1 MSLDMSPET
10 AESGGHTPGPTDEVV
25 DWTAAW
31 IAALDRLELDVDET
45 ERMMTGLPVSVAE
58 SQEHRWTAPTGL
70 GPLPASLNERAMQ
83 VNARQIEV
91 ARRIALALGAT
102 RREADL
108 AHRLSQNSGD
118 APPLY
123 VDHLM

>member
-1 MSLDMSPET
+1 MS
-10 AESGGHTPGPTDEVV
+10 TDALPRATGSDGSDEPV
-25 DWTAAW
+25 DWTQAW

-45 ERMMTGLPVSVAE
+45 ERMLTGLPISVAE
-58 SQEHRWTAPTGL
+58 AQEQRWVAPTDL
-70 GPLPASLNERAMQ
+70 GPLPSSLGERAMQ
-83 VNARQIEV
+83 INARQIEV

-102 RREADL
+102 RRETEL
-108 AHRLSQNSGD
+108 AHRLSPTTGE

>member
-1 MSLDMSPET
+1 MSLDMSAEP
-10 AESGGHTPGPTDEVV
+10 AESGAHTCEVGGAVV

-31 IAALDRLELDVDET
+31 VAALDRLELDVDET

-58 SQEHRWTAPTGL
+58 SQEHRWTPPVGL

-108 AHRLSQNSGD
+108 ANRLSQNSGD
-118 APPLY
+118 APPVY

>member
-1 MSLDMSPET
+1 MS
-10 AESGGHTPGPTDEVV
+10 TDALPRSTDANAGAAGDHEIV
-25 DWTAAW
+25 DWTSAW

-45 ERMMTGLPVSVAE
+45 ERMLTGLPVSVAE
-58 SQEHRWTAPTGL
+58 AQEQRWTAPTDL
-70 GPLPASLNERAMQ
+70 GPLPMSLNERAMQ
-83 VNARQIEV
+83 INARQIEV

-108 AHRLSQNSGD
+108 AHRLSQND
-118 APPLY
+118 AAARPVY

>member
-1 MSLDMSPET
+1 MS
-10 AESGGHTPGPTDEVV
+10 TDALPIPAGDTGEIV

-45 ERMMTGLPVSVAE
+45 ERMMTGLPISVAE

-70 GPLPASLNERAMQ
+70 GPLPDSLNERAMQ
-83 VNARQIEV
+83 INARQIEV
-91 ARRIALALGAT
+91 ARRIALALGST
-102 RREADL
+102 RREAEL
-108 AHRLSQNSGD
+108 AHRLSPSSGD
-118 APPLY
+118 ARPVY